1 MAFSLFL
8 FLILLVVVL
17 ALAFTVI
24 AVAYVAS
31 RKLVKPPRK
40 IGGWTPRDFG
50 LDYEDFTFRTSD
62 NCVLKGWLV
71 KRDPGRVVVVV
82 HGYTSSKWDEDY
94 VKPAIE
100 ALGKAGYSVVAV
112 DMRGH
117 GESGC
122 ETTLGYRESFDVE
135 QLVGYLRGVG
145 FEKVAIYGFSMGG
158 ATSIM
163 AGSRARVE
171 ALVLDSP
178 YVDIRESGRRWVART
193 RGLLGLLLRISY
205 PLIMFNTSR
214 MIGVRP
220 GELVMYKYAE
230 KVKAPTLLVAPL
242 RDDLISPGEYKKL
255 EEHLRRS
262 ARVVEAWYPE
272 TRHVGAWRDFKSEY
286 EARLKGFLEKYL

>member
-1 MAFSLFL
+1 MAFSLFIV
-8 FLILLVVVL
+8 LILLVVVL
-17 ALAFTVI
+17 ALASTVI

-40 IGGWTPRDFG
+40 IGGWTPRDLG

-71 KRDPGRVVVVV
+71 KRDPRRVVVVV

-135 QLVGYLRGVG
+135 QLVGYLRGMG
-145 FEKVAIYGFSMGG
+145 FEKVALYGFSMGG
-158 ATSIM
+158 AISIM

-205 PLIMFNTSR
+205 PLIMFNASR
-214 MIGVRP
+214 MIGVNP

-272 TRHVGAWRDFKSEY
+272 TRHVGAWRDFKNEY